1 MIMSSFFGT
10 LFYIWSLN
18 TVQSKKYEVVIMG
31 AGMAG
36 IAAATQLI
44 EDGMNPKDILIIEGA
59 DYIGGRTKV
68 SEFGG
73 HSLNVGAS
81 WLEGGCVWCN
91 ESIKERFEVNPMLQ
105 LAEEFGIAF
114 VSDDFES
121 EIYFDAR
128 HGDLI
133 NHTELHDAYDD
144 YGQAYKCVQAQ
155 YESTIGTP
163 QFDPSKEDD

>member
-1 MIMSSFFGT
+1 MQSLLVSLCILSSN
-10 LFYIWSLN
+10 I
-18 TVQSKKYEVVIMG
+18 VRSKTYDVIVMG
-31 AGMAG
+31 AGMSG
-36 IAAATQLI
+36 VSAATELCAN
-44 EDGMNPKDILIIEGA
+44 GMDPNDILIIDGA

-114 VSDDFES
+114 VSD
-121 EIYFDAR
+121 
-128 HGDLI
+128 
-133 NHTELHDAYDD
+133 
-144 YGQAYKCVQAQ
+144 
-155 YESTIGTP
+155 
-163 QFDPSKEDD
+163 